1 MIETIRKMS
10 DREREVVADV
20 AILVA
25 CAAFILGWS
34 AHILTVEQPKATWQ
48 DTVNAMPAKIKED
61 IAIDFCTAHRRMCRN
76 LPLSSPVNPKD

>member
-1 MIETIRKMS
+1 MIETIRRMS
-10 DREREVVADV
+10 DREREAVADV

-25 CAAFILGWS
+25 AAAFILGWS
-34 AHILTVEQPKATWQ
+34 AHILTAEQPKATWQ

-61 IAIDFCTAHRRMCRN
+61 IAIDFCISHKRMCRN